1 MTHLRMS
8 TSTPTLDRTARTPT
22 LTDGTW
28 RAESAPGTKRPSDSP
43 TRSATVQF
51 RPGCDL
57 RLCNLID
64 DENRAMF

>member
-1 MTHLRMS
+1 MS
-8 TSTPTLDRTARTPT
+8 TSTPNPDRTAQTPT

-28 RAESAPGTKRPSDSP
+28 RAESAPETERPSDSP
-43 TRSATVQF
+43 TRRATFQF

-64 DENRAMF
+64 DENRAML